1 MKQKQILLVEPDP
14 SLAEPLAF
22 WLRSQGYRPEMAA
35 TVKDA
40 MLRAVH
46 HPPGV
51 VLLDLDLPD
60 ADGLELLEAMRRS
73 EQLEHIPAVIL
84 TRRADKQTVLRA
96 AELGACGYLLKQAFS
111 LSQLDAKLQAAKWV
125 RVGTPRV
132 VGEAKTLAADEG
144 GKQPSG
150 EQLPAE
156 TDPSEA
162 LRALKPVLARPDLV
176 EAIERGGELRAM
188 SPTVTQILKLTS
200 NPRVSTDAVVRT
212 IKLDHAV
219 ALKIMKLANSSVFAR
234 GEPVSSVQRAVT
246 RLGMEQVRQV
256 VMNIGVMES
265 FANAALPEGMSLP
278 GFWEHAMA
286 VGLIAAELAAENKA
300 FDAETAFTLG
310 LLHDVGRLVLAEQLP
325 EKYAEAMVTAER
337 SGLSLHEVEKRLLLD
352 DHAEVMERLL
362 RTWGMPRD
370 LAEPIVLHHASMGT
384 IRRQSPSRM
393 NESAT
398 LALADRLASAM
409 LLGHSG
415 SCSVY
420 PTRSFI
426 EALTVP
432 DRVLTHIIEQVPSEL
447 SELKLAMLA
456 GEDADVWRTRADNLR
471 ERMNS
476 RFDPVVISPNPLGD
490 PVQLLCEQIRSGVC
504 DPREAN
510 LLVVHLPDAGQR
522 AAVSNLVRT
531 AEAEDIGRRLPML
544 VLSPVEKIMPDQ
556 SLMEGRIYRRMRM
569 PFRIDRF
576 IEHCNALTVSGREAD
591 RSGELRRAG

>member
-1 MKQKQILLVEPDP
+1 MKQKQVLVVEPDP
-14 SLAEPLAF
+14 CLAEPLAF
-22 WLRSQGYRPEMAA
+22 WLRAQGYRPEMAG

-51 VLLDLDLPD
+51 VLLELDLPD
-60 ADGLELLEAMRRS
+60 VDGLELLEQMRRS
-73 EQLEHIPAVIL
+73 ELLAQIPAVVL

-111 LSQLDAKLQAAKWV
+111 LSQLDSKLRAVEHV
-125 RVGTPRV
+125 RVGAPRV
-132 VGEAKTLAADEG
+132 TGESSEAARSEDPDAASFDPG
-144 GKQPSG
+144 PV
-150 EQLPAE
+150 EQDA
-156 TDPSEA
+156 TEA
-162 LRALKPVLARPDLV
+162 LRTLKPLLARPELV
-176 EAIERGGELRAM
+176 EAVERGGELRAM

-200 NPRVSTDAVVRT
+200 NPRVSADSVVRT

-265 FANAALPEGMSLP
+265 FANASLPEGLSLP

-286 VGLIAAELAAENKA
+286 VGLIAAELAVETKA

-325 EKYAEAMVTAER
+325 EKYAEVMAVAEA
-337 SGLSLHEVEKRLLLD
+337 SGLPLHDVEKRMLLD
-352 DHAEVMERLL
+352 DHAEVIERLL
-362 RTWGMPRD
+362 RGWGMPRD

-393 NESAT
+393 TESAT
-398 LALADRLASAM
+398 LGLADRLASAM

-415 SCSVY
+415 SGSVH

-432 DRVLTHIIEQVPSEL
+432 DRVLTRIIEHVPSEL
-447 SELKLAMLA
+447 SELKLAMLS
-456 GEDADVWRTRADNLR
+456 GEDVSVWRTRADRLR
-471 ERMNS
+471 ELLAG
-476 RFDPVVISPNPLGD
+476 RFDPVVISPDPLGD
-490 PVQLLCEQIRSGVC
+490 PVHLLCNELRSGVG
-504 DPREAN
+504 DASEAN
-510 LLVVHLPDAGQR
+510 LLIVHLPDATQR
-522 AAVSNLVRT
+522 AAVSNLIRT

-544 VLSPVEKIMPDQ
+544 VLSPADTVMPDQ
-556 SLMEGRIYRRMRM
+556 SLMEGRACRRMRM
-569 PFRIDRF
+569 PFRVERF
-576 IEHCNALTVSGREAD
+576 IEHCNAMAAAEATP
-591 RSGELRRAG
+591 LRRAA

>member
-1 MKQKQILLVEPDP
+1 MKQKQILLVEPDL

-22 WLRSQGYRPEMAA
+22 WLRSQGYRPETSG
-35 TVKDA
+35 TVRDA

-46 HPPGV
+46 YPPGL

-60 ADGLELLEAMRRS
+60 ADGLELLESMRRS
-73 EQLEHIPAVIL
+73 EQLEHIPAVVL

-132 VGEAKTLAADEG
+132 VGEAKTLATEESG
-144 GKQPSG
+144 TRPSA
-150 EQLPAE
+150 EQLPPDTDPAE
-156 TDPSEA
+156 T
-162 LRALKPVLARPDLV
+162 LRALKPVLTRPDLV

-200 NPRVSTDAVVRT
+200 NPPVSAESIVKT
-212 IKLDHAV
+212 IRLDHAV

-265 FANAALPEGMSLP
+265 FANAALPEGLSLP

-286 VGLIAAELAAENKA
+286 VGLIAAELSAENKA

-325 EKYAEAMVTAER
+325 EKYAEVMAVADR
-337 SGLSLHEVEKRLLLD
+337 AGLSLHEVEKRMLLD

-362 RTWGMPRD
+362 RGWGMPRD

-393 NESAT
+393 VESAT

-415 SCSVY
+415 SGSVY

-432 DRVLTHIIEQVPSEL
+432 DRVLTRIIEHVPSEL

-456 GEDADVWRTRADNLR
+456 GEDAGVWRTRADTLR
-471 ERMNS
+471 ERMTG
-476 RFDPVVISPNPLGD
+476 RFDPVVISPDPLGD
-490 PVQLLCEQIRSGVC
+490 PVHLFCNELRSGIG
-504 DPREAN
+504 DPRDAN
-510 LLVVHLPDAGQR
+510 LLVVHLPHAGQR

-531 AEAEDIGRRLPML
+531 AEAEDIGRKLPML
-544 VLSPVEKIMPDQ
+544 VLSPLETIMPDL
-556 SLMEGRIYRRMRM
+556 SLMESRVHRRLRM
-569 PFRIDRF
+569 PFRVDRF
-576 IEHCNALTVSGREAD
+576 IDHCNALNGAEEAP
-591 RSGELRRAG
+591 LKRAG

>member
-1 MKQKQILLVEPDP
+1 MKQRQVLLVEPDL

-46 HPPGV
+46 HPPGI

-60 ADGLELLEAMRRS
+60 ADGLGLLEAMRAS
-73 EQLEHIPAVIL
+73 EQLAHIPAVIL

-111 LSQLDAKLQAAKWV
+111 LSQLDAKLQAARWV
-125 RVGTPRV
+125 RVGTPTV
-132 VGEAKTLAADEG
+132 VGSDPEPRASGKPSPALESPPEAD
-144 GKQPSG
+144 
-150 EQLPAE
+150 PAE
-156 TDPSEA
+156 T

-176 EAIERGGELRAM
+176 EAVERGGELRAM

-200 NPRVSTDAVVRT
+200 NPRVSADSVVKT

-265 FANAALPEGMSLP
+265 FANAALPEGMTLP
-278 GFWEHAMA
+278 GFWQHAMA
-286 VGLIAAELAAENKA
+286 VGLIAAEIAAENKA

-325 EKYAEAMVTAER
+325 EKYAEVAGVAQR
-337 SGLSLHEVEKRLLLD
+337 SGLSLHEVEKRMLLD

-393 NESAT
+393 VESAT

-415 SCSVY
+415 SGSVY
-420 PTRSFI
+420 STRSFI

-432 DRVLTHIIEQVPSEL
+432 DRVLTRIIEQVPSEL

-456 GEDADVWRTRADNLR
+456 GEDADVWRTRADSLR
-471 ERMNS
+471 ERLNG
-476 RFDPVVISPNPLGD
+476 RFDPVVISPDPLGD
-490 PVQLLCEQIRSGVC
+490 PVQLLCNELRSGIGEAS
-504 DPREAN
+504 EAN

-522 AAVSNLVRT
+522 AAVSNLIRT

-544 VLSPVEKIMPDQ
+544 VLSPAETIMPDQ
-556 SLMEGRIYRRMRM
+556 SLLEGRVHRRLRM
-569 PFRIDRF
+569 PFRVDRF
-576 IEHCNALTVSGREAD
+576 IEHCNALHGAEATP
-591 RSGELRRAG
+591 LRRAG

>member
-1 MKQKQILLVEPDP
+1 MKQRQILLVEPDP
-14 SLAEPLAF
+14 SQAEPLAF
-22 WLRSQGYRPEMAA
+22 WLRAQGYRPEMAT

-46 HPPGV
+46 HPPGL
-51 VLLDLDLPD
+51 VLMELDLPD
-60 ADGLELLEAMRRS
+60 DDGLVLLEAMRAS
-73 EQLEHIPAVIL
+73 EQLAKIPAVIL
-84 TRRADKQTVLRA
+84 TRRADKHTVLRA

-111 LSQLDAKLQAAKWV
+111 LSQLDAKLRAARWV
-125 RVGTPRV
+125 KVGTPR
-132 VGEAKTLAADEG
+132 LLDPDEG
-144 GKQPSG
+144 THNKDAKAANTPKTP
-150 EQLPAE
+150 EA
-156 TDPSEA
+156 DPTEA
-162 LRALKPVLARPDLV
+162 LRALKPMLARPELV
-176 EAIERGGELRAM
+176 EAIDRGGELRAM

-200 NPRVSTDAVVRT
+200 NPRVSAEAVVRA

-265 FANAALPEGMSLP
+265 FNNTALPEGLSLP

-286 VGLIAAELAAENKA
+286 VGLIAAELAAESKA

-310 LLHDVGRLVLAEQLP
+310 LLHDVGRLVLADQLP
-325 EKYAEAMVTAER
+325 EKYAEAMAIAER

-362 RTWGMPRD
+362 RGWGMPRD

-398 LALADRLASAM
+398 LGLADRLASAM

-415 SCSVY
+415 SGSVY

-426 EALTVP
+426 EALQVP
-432 DRVLTHIIEQVPSEL
+432 DRVLTRIIEHVPSEL

-456 GEDADVWRTRADNLR
+456 AEDFGAWKSRADNLR
-471 ERMNS
+471 ERIADWFS
-476 RFDPVVISPNPLGD
+476 PVVISPDPLGD
-490 PVQLLCEQIRSGVC
+490 PVHLLCDQLRSGVC

-510 LLVVHLPDAGQR
+510 LLIVHLPEAAQR

-531 AEAEDIGRRLPML
+531 AEAEDIGRKLPML
-544 VLSPVEKIMPDQ
+544 VLSPAETIMPDQ
-556 SLMEGRIYRRMRM
+556 SLIEGRLVRRVRT
-569 PFRIDRF
+569 PFRVERF
-576 IEHCNALTVSGREAD
+576 IEQCNALAEAAHTGR
-591 RSGELRRAG
+591 GPELRKAG